1 MFSDYP
7 KARAYAYVV
16 STIAGVLLGA
26 TQVGY
31 SAADAGQPTW
41 LTVALAVYAFL
52 AGSLGLVAKSNTSE

>member
-7 KARAYAYVV
+7 KARAYAYIV
-16 STIAGVLLGA
+16 STIVGLALGA

-52 AGSLGLVAKSNTSE
+52 AGSLGLVAKSNTNE